1 MTPRKLTAVPRPG
14 TAGSPGSD
22 APKRDGRRKLLA
34 AAAEVFAEK
43 GYADATTKEIAQRAG
58 VTEPM
63 LFRHYGSKAGLF
75 QEAAVAPF
83 AEYMT
88 EYCSKWERR
97 GLNESDEGEVRLFY
111 TGLYQGFLQ
120 RRELLAVALASEPA
134 AGARGPIGQI
144 VQDAMDRIA
153 TLQARERD
161 NRGLPQAPYDFP
173 IMIRLMFGLVLSV
186 GLHGEWL
193 FGADLDEGRILD
205 EMARL
210 TIYGGGTARAMAPA
224 HRLAAGVTT
233 RRRRKKDA

>member
-1 MTPRKLTAVPRPG
+1 MPK
-14 TAGSPGSD
+14 AGSAASRRTD
-22 APKRDGRRKLLA
+22 AKRDGRRKLLT

-43 GYADATTKEIAQRAG
+43 GYADTTTKEIAQRAR

-75 QEAAVAPF
+75 QAAAVAPF

-88 EYCSKWERR
+88 SYCSKWERR
-97 GLNESDEGEVRLFY
+97 GLDESDEGEVRLFY
-111 TGLYQGFLQ
+111 TGLYRGFLE
-120 RRELLAVALASEPA
+120 RRELLVVALASEPA
-134 AGARGPIGQI
+134 TGATGPIGQV
-144 VQDAMDRIA
+144 VQDAMDRSA

-161 NRGLPQAPYDFP
+161 TRGLPQAPYDFP

-193 FGADLDEGRILD
+193 FGAGLDEDRVLD

-210 TIYGGGTARAMAPA
+210 TICGGGTARAMAPA
-224 HRLAAGVTT
+224 RRPAPSATT